1 MAKLFRLAFVAVAL
15 ATVAGCAEDHRAPER
30 LLYVWL
36 HDKTMVQPNF
46 LAVLDADSNSSNYGQ
61 IVTTVPVGERG
72 GMAHHTQIYLPKSG
86 MIFANDFTGNSTYVF
101 DTSVPEQPR
110 LAQQFGSIDALTFAH
125 SYSELPN
132 GNMLAT
138 FQTEGNSNEITG
150 GLVELSPL
158 GDVIRSSSART
169 SDDSIF
175 IRPYGIVLVPELN
188 RIVTTNFD
196 MRGADDGR
204 HIQIWNLETLEL
216 LTTLAVPE
224 TSPLQVHLN
233 PFEGR
238 LLSDGTTIMFQ
249 TYSCG
254 LYVLTDIETHHPKAS
269 FVHNFAEERYCSLP
283 VRLGNHWVQ
292 TVDDQNGDLQE
303 VAVLDVTNPNNPKKV
318 GAISFDSDFSPH
330 WISPDATGT
339 KIVLTGYGKELSR
352 RIIMLDF
359 DPSTGDLTIDETFGD
374 GDERGPGVIISD
386 RIWPHGFAGD
396 AMAHAAI
403 FWPPATPD
411 WQSK

>member
-1 MAKLFRLAFVAVAL
+1 M
-15 ATVAGCAEDHRAPER
+15 
-30 LLYVWL
+30 
-36 HDKTMVQPNF
+36 
-46 LAVLDADSNSSNYGQ
+46 
-61 IVTTVPVGERG
+61 
-72 GMAHHTQIYLPKSG
+72 
-86 MIFANDFTGNSTYVF
+86 
-101 DTSVPEQPR
+101 
-110 LAQQFGSIDALTFAH
+110 
-125 SYSELPN
+125 
-132 GNMLAT
+132 
-138 FQTEGNSNEITG
+138 
-150 GLVELSPL
+150 
-158 GDVIRSSSART
+158 
-169 SDDSIF
+169 
-175 IRPYGIVLVPELN
+175 PELN

-224 TSPLQVHLN
+224 TSLLQVHLN

-254 LYVLTDIETHHPKAS
+254 LYVLTDIETHHPKTS

-283 VRLGNHWVQ
+283 VRLGNYWVQ

-318 GAISFDSDFSPH
+318 GAIAFDSDFSPH
-330 WISPDATGT
+330 WLSPDATGT

-374 GDERGPGVIISD
+374 GDERGPGVIFHNSLTESQITRICQQQRRHFNRHKLKHLVRSVLFNATKFFSD
-386 RIWPHGFAGD
+386 FNRIRFLLEQRLRKHN
-396 AMAHAAI
+396 
-403 FWPPATPD
+403 
-411 WQSK
+411 SL